1 VPEELADLVGRW
13 YSEGGAFDFSV
24 REGRLEARAAGL
36 PEHLPSS
43 RFEQVEPDLFRTV
56 AGREAGELL
65 RVSRGADGHPRKMNW
80 ATYLVTRE
88 PYGFGEW
95 LAE

>member
-1 VPEELADLVGRW
+1 
-13 YSEGGAFDFSV
+13 
-24 REGRLEARAAGL
+24 
-36 PEHLPSS
+36 
-43 RFEQVEPDLFRTV
+43 
-56 AGREAGELL
+56 
-65 RVSRGADGHPRKMNW
+65 VSRDADGRAGKMNW